1 MTNAI
6 ERRNVRS
13 PLTPSKSGQSNLAHE
28 KAPATSEASRGHAY
42 TSPQS
47 LHLTRNSSEHSIR
60 SIQEIQA
67 RWRIW
72 TASTPSISGS
82 WIATTT
88 ASRASASWSAPD
100 DTRSLERVADN
111 RTLDPEDVDA
121 AYQILSR
128 CLLPAGRQPVAWS
141 DYLEMT
147 PPHDDDIAF
156 RAVVREIIDADD
168 FDDDEIDEWEYDD
181 VVIPFLVHA

>member
-1 MTNAI
+1 MRPRYA
-6 ERRNVRS
+6 
-13 PLTPSKSGQSNLAHE
+13 LA
-28 KAPATSEASRGHAY
+28 R
-42 TSPQS
+42 
-47 LHLTRNSSEHSIR
+47 
-60 SIQEIQA
+60 
-67 RWRIW
+67 
-72 TASTPSISGS
+72 
-82 WIATTT
+82 
-88 ASRASASWSAPD
+88 
-100 DTRSLERVADN
+100 RVADN

-168 FDDDEIDEWEYDD
+168 FDDDEIDEWEDDD